1 MEQTGIISKLL
12 LPEAQ
17 RVPVK
22 GLCELTRE
30 ESALR
35 HRLEL
40 KVERAFYRAAVALQ
54 ELSIAQLPDDSNHED
69 RNVDWRNSEKVK
81 RAEEQA
87 AAALRELR
95 ARSLHRETHHCFDDY
110 VRERFGD
117 FVEEYSPA
125 PSVPD
130 DSALTRN

>member
-1 MEQTGIISKLL
+1 MEQTEFIPKLL
-12 LPEAQ
+12 LPEAYT
-17 RVPVK
+17 VPVR
-22 GLCELTRE
+22 GLCELNRE

-54 ELSIAQLPDDSNHED
+54 ERSIAQLPDDSNHSD
-69 RNVDWRNSEKVK
+69 RNVDWHNSEKVK
-81 RAEEQA
+81 RAFEIG

-95 ARSLHRETHHCFDDY
+95 ARSLHRETHYYFDDY

-125 PSVPD
+125 PSAPEE
-130 DSALTRN
+130 SG

>member
-1 MEQTGIISKLL
+1 MEQTGIIPKLL
-12 LPEAQ
+12 PSGAYT
-17 RVPVK
+17 VPVT

-54 ELSIAQLPDDSNHED
+54 ERSIAQLPDDSNHSD
-69 RNVDWRNSEKVK
+69 RNVDWHNSEKVK
-81 RAEEQA
+81 RAFEQA

-95 ARSLHRETHHCFDDY
+95 ARSLHRETHYYFDDY
-110 VRERFGD
+110 VRERFGS
-117 FVEEYSPA
+117 FIEEYSPA
-125 PSVPD
+125 PSVPE
-130 DSALTRN
+130 SSG